1 MTSISMS
8 DQRSARPEPE
18 RHHYRCHGHTRFPG
32 FAAARTHQFGGVV
45 FLWLSGVWTTRQ
57 KIIGTLFVPG
67 GLLTPLLLVN
77 MVYPSTQS
85 PSVLSKALSFALLFV
100 MVVGPIATSVYL
112 GRALALARRG

>member
-1 MTSISMS
+1 
-8 DQRSARPEPE
+8 
-18 RHHYRCHGHTRFPG
+18 
-32 FAAARTHQFGGVV
+32 
-45 FLWLSGVWTTRQ
+45 
-57 KIIGTLFVPG
+57 
-67 GLLTPLLLVN
+67 